1 MKVKATLNQCFGECK
16 LAQHCANQRGVSS
29 KTISPDSIFHSW
41 VYTEKSQSCFYTHVY
56 HCRIHKK
63 QVIKPALVLTNIRMV
78 EENVIYMYTMSLLLF
93 IYNKEQNY
101 NILRKMDET
110 GDHHVKVK

>member
-1 MKVKATLNQCFGECK
+1 MNISIALRFRLISVYLSKKKEQLKLKKSSFMKVKATLNQCFGECK

-78 EENVIYMYTMSLLLF
+78 EE
-93 IYNKEQNY
+93 K
-101 NILRKMDET
+101 
-110 GDHHVKVK
+110 